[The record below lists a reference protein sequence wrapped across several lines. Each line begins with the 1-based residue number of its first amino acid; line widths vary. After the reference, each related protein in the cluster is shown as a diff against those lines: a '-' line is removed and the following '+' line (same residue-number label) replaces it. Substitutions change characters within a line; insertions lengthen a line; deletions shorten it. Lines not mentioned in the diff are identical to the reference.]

1 MRESRKQELSNLP
14 MLVVETCNLSGLVR
28 SPVGVGEVL
37 FENLRIADW
46 VEVRVG
52 LSFFGR
58 QTFLSGWLEM

>member
-1 MRESRKQELSNLP
+1 